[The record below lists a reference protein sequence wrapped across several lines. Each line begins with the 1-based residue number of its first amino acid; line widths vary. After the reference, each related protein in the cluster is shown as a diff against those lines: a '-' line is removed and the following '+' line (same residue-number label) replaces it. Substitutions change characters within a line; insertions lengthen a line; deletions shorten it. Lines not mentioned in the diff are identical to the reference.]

1 MGRAGRKRFV
11 AVLQTFSSRERN
23 RRGTVSTIGGVRF
36 VLASASSARLSVL
49 RSAGIEPLVR
59 VSGVDEDAVTASL
72 GDPTPTELVTALAQA
87 KADAVAAEISAEEPD
102 AVVVGCDSMLLMA
115 HGEIVGKPG
124 TREAAAK
131 RWAQNAGNSG
141 ELLTGHA
148 IVRIQGGEVTART
161 NGHLGTTVRFG
172 EPSEAELE
180 AYVATGEPLHVA
192 GGFTLEGFG
201 GWFIEGVDGDPS
213 SVLGISL
220 PLTRKLLTEVGVSVV
235 TLWSTPTAE

>member
-1 MGRAGRKRFV
+1 M
-11 AVLQTFSSRERN
+11 T
-23 RRGTVSTIGGVRF
+23 TIGGVRF
-36 VLASASSARLSVL
+36 VLASASPARLSVL

-72 GDPTPTELVTALAQA
+72 ADPTPTELVTALAQA
-87 KADAVAAEISAEEPD
+87 KADAVAAEIGAEEPD
-102 AVVVGCDSMLLMA
+102 AVVVGCDSMLLTA
-115 HGEIVGKPG
+115 QGEVVGKPG

-131 RWAQNAGNSG
+131 RWAQNAGSSG

-148 IVRIQGGEVTART
+148 IARLRDGEVTARAA
-161 NGHLGTTVRFG
+161 GHLGTTVRFG
-172 EPSEAELE
+172 EPSEEELE
-180 AYVATGEPLHVA
+180 AYLATGEPLHVA

-220 PLTRKLLTEVGVSVV
+220 PLTRTLLAEVGVSVV
-235 TLWSTPTAE
+235 TLWNRSTTE